1 MNPIFPAYHAKNH
14 QSYPAPFYSF
24 EISVDMLDYMDEILN
39 FEETG
44 ESFLRLNILVDFFQL
59 ILVFAQRFDAYRIC
73 VSTPCQSVSLDQSLP
88 GSWRKPEQKIS
99 PIIKHFLLKPEG
111 NYVIL
116 YLRVAFF
123 SLATFQSVIF
133 GYRARVEL

>member
-1 MNPIFPAYHAKNH
+1 MQKSPKLCYDAKLSCQN
-14 QSYPAPFYSF
+14 SCFSF

-44 ESFLRLNILVDFFQL
+44 ESFFLFNILVDFFSINSGIYTTLRCVQNMYL
-59 ILVFAQRFDAYRIC
+59 KSISECKPRPKSAWILTQ
-73 VSTPCQSVSLDQSLP
+73 
-88 GSWRKPEQKIS
+88 IS
-99 PIIKHFLLKPEG
+99 QIIKHFLLRPEG

-123 SLATFQSVIF
+123 SLSTFQSVIF
-133 GYRARVEL
+133 GYRARVE